1 MIRVARLLLL
11 FEVVPTREVGVRG
24 EVGER
29 ICKEQTAK
37 YQMFLPSFL
46 LSVMFSLFVCLFVA
60 VFSLHITPLSFFWK
74 KNFCIFVYVLCFS
87 VCEYVFGNV
96 DMRKIVDA
104 HARNEVFLGSRGCL
118 SVYSC
123 GYILCISSFFFS
135 FIP

>member
-46 LSVMFSLFVCLFVA
+46 LSVMFSLFVA
-60 VFSLHITPLSFFWK
+60 VFFLSPYNPIIIFLEEK
-74 KNFCIFVYVLCFS
+74 LLYFCVCIMLLC
-87 VCEYVFGNV
+87 
-96 DMRKIVDA
+96 M
-104 HARNEVFLGSRGCL
+104 
-118 SVYSC
+118 
-123 GYILCISSFFFS
+123 
-135 FIP
+135 